1 MACLYYK
8 LIGINLSII
17 PYNINFT
24 EKLDEDDRATMVFIL
39 EKQQKTI
46 LNFSSELLVATME
59 HKK

>member
-17 PYNINFT
+17 PSNINFT
-24 EKLDEDDRATMVFIL
+24 EKLDEDDGATMVFIL

-46 LNFSSELLVATME
+46 LNFSSDLLVATME

>member
-1 MACLYYK
+1 MVCLYYK

-24 EKLDEDDRATMVFIL
+24 EKLDEDDGATMVFIL

-46 LNFSSELLVATME
+46 LNFSSDLLVTTME